1 MNFTARFWMV
11 SACSIWISL
20 ACSADDKKQTD
31 QEVSDLVDR
40 IRPSLVK
47 VLQGGRQGLDGLGSG
62 FIIREDGLIAT
73 NKHVIGEARRI
84 QIETSDG
91 KKHDVTEVF
100 ASDVHSDLAIVKIAQ
115 KGLKPLQLG
124 DSDGVKQGQRIVAMG
139 NPQGLDFSFV
149 EGVVSAVR
157 EIEENQMI
165 QVAMPIERGNSGG
178 PLMDTKGRVL
188 GLLTL
193 KSMKTDNL
201 GFAMPVN
208 ELKRLFESPNPV
220 PMSRWLTIGVLDP
233 RSWRPLMG
241 GEWTQHAGVVK
252 SEMPGDGFGGRS
264 ICLWVADQP
273 QKVFEVS
280 VSVKLESEDGAAGLV
295 FCSDEG
301 DRHYGFYPS
310 NGKLRLTRFDG
321 PDVYSWTVLAEVEA
335 DAYKP
340 DEWNSL
346 RVRVDE
352 EAIQCYVNG
361 RQVLDQKDDGLRGG
375 RVGLC
380 KFRAP
385 SAEFKAFK
393 LGTDLSEK
401 PIVPELAEQIRDSL
415 NGFLQNGGDKGKVL
429 DHLLA
434 EPGAGRQLIAEQRKL
449 LEQKVVKLKE
459 MEKELHRRAVTRELI
474 RQLGKKES
482 EIDLLRCALLI
493 SRHDNPEVDLES
505 YLRSFSR
512 LVDDLKS
519 DAAMK
524 KGTQS
529 AVRRLRDFLFEE
541 NGFHGS
547 RHDYSSNSNSYI
559 NEVLD
564 DREGLPITLAVVFLE
579 MANRLGIKEVSGLA
593 LPGRFMVGYRT
604 QPSGELRIFD
614 VFDGG
619 KEMSRSEL
627 EKSFTTEED
636 AGENLDDA
644 YFEPA
649 ERKAIVVRMIRNLLS
664 NSMDGDRPTVE
675 SLPYLNLLLELEPS
689 SAADRF
695 TRAMLRGMGGDK
707 PGAREDVQWLISQA
721 SSNLS
726 DEQRFQLQQWLDSL
740 QE

>member
-1 MNFTARFWMV
+1 MNFAARYWLV
-11 SACSIWISL
+11 SACLLCITLPI
-20 ACSADDKKQTD
+20 SADDKKPTD
-31 QEVSDLVDR
+31 KEISELVER

-91 KKHDVTEVF
+91 VKHDVTEVF

-115 KGLKPLQLG
+115 KGLKPLPLG
-124 DSDGVKQGQRIVAMG
+124 DSDEVKQGQRIVAMG

-157 EIEENQMI
+157 EIEENEMI

-178 PLMDTKGRVL
+178 PLMDTHGRVL

-220 PMSRWLTIGVLDP
+220 PMGRWLTIGVLDP
-233 RSWRPLMG
+233 RSWRPTMG
-241 GEWTQHAGVVK
+241 GEWTQHAGVIQ

-264 ICLWVADQP
+264 VCLWVADQP

-310 NGKLRLTRFDG
+310 NGKLRLTRFEG
-321 PDVYSWTVLAEVEA
+321 PDVYSWTVLAELESE
-335 DAYKP
+335 AYKP
-340 DEWNSL
+340 DDWNAL

-352 EAIQCYVNG
+352 QGIRCFVNG
-361 RQVLDQKDDGLRGG
+361 RQVLEQKDDGLRGG

-385 SAEFKAFK
+385 SAEFKAFR

-401 PIVPELAEQIRDSL
+401 PIGPEVADQIRTAL
-415 NGFLQNGGDKGKVL
+415 NSFLQTGSDKRKVL
-429 DHLLA
+429 DRLLV
-434 EPGAGRQLIAEQRKL
+434 EPGAGRQLIVEQRKL
-449 LEQKVVKLKE
+449 LEQNAARLKE
-459 MEKELHRRAVTRELI
+459 LEKELHRKAVASDLM
-474 RQLGKKES
+474 RQLGKQES

-493 SRHDNPEVDLES
+493 ARHDNPEVDLDS
-505 YLRSFSR
+505 YMRTFSR

-519 DAAMK
+519 DPAMK
-524 KGTQS
+524 KGTQA
-529 AVRRLRDFLFEE
+529 AVHRIRDFLFEE

-547 RHDYSSNSNSYI
+547 RHDYASNSNSYI

-579 MANRLGIKEVSGLA
+579 MANRLGVKDVSGLA
-593 LPGRFMVGYRT
+593 LPGRFMVGYRG
-604 QPSGELRIFD
+604 QSDGELRILD

-619 KEMSRSEL
+619 KEMNRTEL
-627 EKSFTTEED
+627 EKSFGIEGEAAEILDEE
-636 AGENLDDA
+636 

-649 ERKAIVVRMIRNLLS
+649 RRKDIVARMIRNLLS
-664 NSMDGDRPTVE
+664 NSMDGDKPTAA
-675 SLPYLNLLLELEPS
+675 SLPYLNLLLELEPD
-689 SAADRF
+689 SASDRF

-707 PGAREDVQWLISQA
+707 PGAREDVQWLITQA

-726 DEQRFQLQQWLDSL
+726 GEQRFQLQQWLDSL
-740 QE
+740 EE